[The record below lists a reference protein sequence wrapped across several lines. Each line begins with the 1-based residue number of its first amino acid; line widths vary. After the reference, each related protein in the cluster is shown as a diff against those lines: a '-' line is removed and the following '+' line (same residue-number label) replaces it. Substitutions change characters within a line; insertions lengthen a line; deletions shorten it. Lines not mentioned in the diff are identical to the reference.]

1 MIELDADRRKA
12 HACDGSQP
20 AAPAENAYLKQPLN
34 DATLDALHRLV
45 ARGGVAGHAAQEMLD
60 AEMLG
65 ADDAYATRLRGRQ
78 LPPPEPVPSWQSQ
91 LVARW
96 RAWRDK
102 RTKR

>member
-1 MIELDADRRKA
+1 MMERDADGRKA
-12 HACDGSQP
+12 AACDRTLTS
-20 AAPAENAYLKQPLN
+20 APAENVYLKQPLN

-78 LPPPEPVPSWQSQ
+78 LPPPEPVPSWQSR
-91 LVARW
+91 LLARW
-96 RAWRDK
+96 RAWRDQ
-102 RTKR
+102 R